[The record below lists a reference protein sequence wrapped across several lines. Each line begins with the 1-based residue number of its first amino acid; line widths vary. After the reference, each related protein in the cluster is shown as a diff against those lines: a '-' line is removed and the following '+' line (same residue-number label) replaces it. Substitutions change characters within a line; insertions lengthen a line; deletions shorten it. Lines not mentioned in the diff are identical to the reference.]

1 MKKSYRRLRRRPLFT
16 PVWLSLLGGI
26 AFLLASSWVW
36 NSLGTTTAI
45 LVRHAETDGVGPERQ
60 LSAAGLRRAT
70 MLAEMLRDVPLTAI
84 YVTELRRTRATGE
97 AVATTTGAELIEVPA
112 ADTAKLARLLKRRK
126 DQVVLVIGHSNTL
139 PDLVARLGGPPTSL
153 DESDHAQLLVLTT
166 GWLERTQILALRY
179 GP

>member
-26 AFLLASSWVW
+26 AFLLASGWVW

-45 LVRHAETDGVGPERQ
+45 LVRHAETDGVGAERQ
-60 LSAAGLRRAT
+60 LSAEGLERAT
-70 MLAEMLRDVPLTAI
+70 MLAAMLKDVPLSAI
-84 YVTELRRTRATGE
+84 YMTELPRTRATGE
-97 AVATTTGAELIEVPA
+97 AVATATGAELIEVPA

-126 DQVVLVIGHSNTL
+126 DQVVLVVGHSNTL
-139 PDLVARLGGPPTSL
+139 PDLIARLGGPPVSL

-166 GWLERTQILALRY
+166 GWLERTRVLPLRY